1 MFNNSLGG
9 VNMELKKMESRAD
22 FTACRAACERGLA
35 QQKRRIYVCCGST
48 CMTEG
53 AMKIYSALKQQLELQ
68 NIPCAVELGEHL
80 EDGCVGVKKGGCVGF
95 CSHGPLIRIDPEG
108 WLYTKVMLEDVP
120 EIVQT
125 SVVEG
130 KYISRLGFD
139 DGMTITKRQKDIT
152 FFQNQ
157 TRRVL
162 KNCGEIDAESIWDAI
177 AHGGYEALVKTLFD
191 LSGDDVL
198 KEIEASGLRG
208 RGGIGS
214 YTIEKWRKLKNSA
227 DPRKALV
234 VNDGKSAVG
243 SYMDSGLL
251 EGDPHKVVES
261 TAIICIACGVTD
273 GYAYIHPQY
282 QTAVYRLKKAVQQ
295 AEALGLLGEN
305 ILGSGKTFR
314 IHVNS
319 GIGKF
324 TPEEYMKR
332 YGHLQSREIQWF
344 DTVYLDENGKL
355 QNATE
360 SNNLETIVNVPDI
373 INHGAAWFRSVGTE
387 ESAGTKV
394 FMLTGAVNN
403 TGMVEIPFGT
413 TVRQMVEDIGGGMA
427 GGAPFR
433 AVRLSGGTM
442 LMRENLDM
450 PIAFEQLE
458 ELEERIGTGNF
469 EVMDGRRSMMETAK
483 YLLRFA
489 SRGSCGRCTP
499 CREGLP
505 RMTFLLDKLS
515 KGEGSREDMDEVM
528 ELANLIQTSA
538 LCFETCSTL
547 GVYEIDKTLC
557 IGCTKCARNCPV
569 SAIKGTIKQPHE
581 IDKTKCIKCGACF
594 RGCPKHAVKENNPW
608 KQNT

>member
-1 MFNNSLGG
+1 
-9 VNMELKKMESRAD
+9 MELQAFKSREA
-22 FTACRAACERGLA
+22 FAAY
-35 QQKRRIYVCCGST
+35 QKRCRESQAAQKRKIYVCCGSV

-53 AMKIYSALKQQLELQ
+53 AMKIYAALKQQLELRG
-68 NIPCAVELGEHL
+68 ISCALELGEHL
-80 EDGCVGVKKGGCVGF
+80 EEDCTGIKKTGCVGF
-95 CSHGPLIRIDPEG
+95 CSYGPLVRIDPEG
-108 WLYTKVMLEDVP
+108 WLYTKVMVEDVE
-120 EIVQT
+120 EIIQS

-139 DGMTITKRQKDIT
+139 DGITVTKRQQDVS
-152 FFQNQ
+152 FFKNQ

-162 KNCGEIDAESIWDAI
+162 KNCGEIDAEDINDYI
-177 AHGGYEALVKTLFD
+177 AHGGYNALVKALFD
-191 LSGDDVL
+191 LSGKDIL
-198 KEIEASGLRG
+198 REIETAGLRG

-214 YTIEKWRKLKNSA
+214 YTIEKWRKLKASE
-227 DPRKALV
+227 DPRKTLV

-251 EGDPHKVVES
+251 EGDPQKVVES

-282 QTAVYRLKKAVQQ
+282 QTAVYRLKKAVAQ
-295 AEALGLLGEN
+295 AKALGLLGEN

-314 IHVNS
+314 LHVNN
-319 GIGKF
+319 GMEKH
-324 TPEEYMKR
+324 TPEEYMKM
-332 YGHLQSREIQWF
+332 YGHLQNREIKWF

-373 INHGAAWFRSVGTE
+373 IEHGAQWFRAVGTE
-387 ESAGTKV
+387 QSPGTKV
-394 FMLTGAVNN
+394 FMLGGAVSN

-413 TVRQMVEDIGGGMA
+413 TVRQIVEDIGGGMLN
-427 GGAPFR
+427 GAPFR
-433 AVRLSGGTM
+433 AVRLSGSTM

-450 PIAFEQLE
+450 PITFEHLE
-458 ELEERIGTGNF
+458 EMGDRIGTGNF
-469 EVMDGRRSMMETAK
+469 EVMDGKNSMMETAK

-505 RMTFLLDKLS
+505 RMTFLLEKLS
-515 KGEGSREDMDEVM
+515 KGEGTREDMNEVV

-547 GVYEIDKTLC
+547 GVYEIDKELC

-569 SAIKGTIKQPHE
+569 TAIKGTLKHPHE
-581 IDKTKCIKCGACF
+581 INKTKCIKCGACF

-608 KQNT
+608 KNAT

>member
-1 MFNNSLGG
+1 
-9 VNMELKKMESRAD
+9 MELRKIENREAFERYQAD
-22 FTACRAACERGLA
+22 CKTRLA
-35 QQKRRIYVCCGST
+35 RQRRKIYVCCGST

-53 AMKIYSALKQQLELQ
+53 AMKIYAALKQQLELK
-68 NIPCAVELGEHL
+68 NIPCEVELGEDL
-80 EDGCVGVKKGGCVGF
+80 ENDCVGMNKTGCVGF
-95 CSHGPLIRIDPEG
+95 CSFGPLVRIDPEG
-108 WLYTKVMLEDVP
+108 WLYTKVLVEDVE
-120 EIVQT
+120 EIVQR
-125 SVVEG
+125 SIVEG

-139 DGMTITKRQKDIT
+139 DGMTITKRQKDIS
-152 FFQNQ
+152 FFKSQ

-162 KNCGEIDAESIWDAI
+162 KNCGEIDAESIEDSI
-177 AHGGYEALVKTLFD
+177 AHGGYDALVKVLFD
-191 LSGDDVL
+191 LSDEDVL
-198 KEIEASGLRG
+198 KEIEAAGLRG

-214 YTIEKWRKLKNSA
+214 YTIEKWRKLHDST
-227 DPRKALV
+227 DPRKTLV

-251 EGDPHKVVES
+251 EGDPHRVVES

-282 QTAVYRLKKAVQQ
+282 QTAVYRLKKAVKQ
-295 AEALGLLGEN
+295 AEDLGLLGEN

-314 IHVNS
+314 LHVNN
-319 GIGKF
+319 GMEKH
-324 TPEEYMKR
+324 TPEEYMKK
-332 YGHLQSREIQWF
+332 YGHLQNREIKWF
-344 DTVYLDENGKL
+344 DTVYLDETGRL

-373 INHGAAWFRSVGTE
+373 INHGAAWFRSCGTE
-387 ESAGTKV
+387 QSPGTKV

-413 TVRQMVEDIGGGMA
+413 TVRQMVEEIGGGMA

-433 AVRLSGGTM
+433 AVRLSGSTM

-450 PIAFEQLE
+450 PITFENLE
-458 ELEERIGTGNF
+458 ELGDLIGTGNF
-469 EVMDGRRSMMETAK
+469 EVMDGKRSMMETSK

-515 KGEGSREDMDEVM
+515 KGEGTREDMDEVK

-538 LCFETCSTL
+538 LCFETCTIL
-547 GVYEIDKTLC
+547 GGYEINKDLC

-569 SAIKGTIKQPHE
+569 TAIKGTIKQPHE
-581 IDKTKCIKCGACF
+581 IDQTKCIKCGTCF
-594 RGCPKHAVKENNPW
+594 RGCPKHAVKEISPW
-608 KQNT
+608 KNDT